1 MLLIAPCS
9 ATKKF
14 PVPSSLRG
22 ADVRASSLNG
32 YARKWL
38 ERIDNADAV
47 CSARNLYGGVGHK
60 AVVSASEIDGVELM
74 FVSAGLGLVK
84 ADQQIPSYDLTV
96 TPGGPGPFGVL
107 DIPHRPEQWW
117 GAIHHR
123 NSAKMPLAEMVRRYK
138 GTVVLALPSVYLQ
151 MLFDDLDAVDAKDI
165 AKLRIITTAN
175 ATLPARLCDQAIA
188 YDVRLNGIDGASTGA
203 MTSLVQRAALHF
215 ISSVLTDQRVRTI
228 ESQRQRVDVVLS
240 TVKTLDRPTRIKLGD
255 EAIVRTIKKMTRDQR
270 SSVTTAL
277 TTLRHTKQVACEQ
290 NRFKGLYKKAMNAEK

>member
-9 ATKKF
+9 ATRKF

-151 MLFDDLDAVDAKDI
+151 MLFDDLDAEIDR
-165 AKLRIITTAN
+165 LRSAGLSFRSELVSGPGGRQI
-175 ATLPARLCDQAIA
+175 LLSDPAGNL
-188 YDVRLNGIDGASTGA
+188 
-203 MTSLVQRAALHF
+203 
-215 ISSVLTDQRVRTI
+215 I
-228 ESQRQRVDVVLS
+228 ELFQ
-240 TVKTLDRPTRIKLGD
+240 PAG
-255 EAIVRTIKKMTRDQR
+255 
-270 SSVTTAL
+270 
-277 TTLRHTKQVACEQ
+277 
-290 NRFKGLYKKAMNAEK
+290 